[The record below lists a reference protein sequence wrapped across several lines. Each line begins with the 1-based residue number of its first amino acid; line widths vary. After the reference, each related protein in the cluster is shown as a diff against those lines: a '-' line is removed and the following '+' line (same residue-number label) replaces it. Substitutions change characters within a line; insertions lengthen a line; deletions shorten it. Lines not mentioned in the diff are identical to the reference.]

1 MKRKFRPFRL
11 FTLVPAFGFILPG
24 LQAQPEYVSQF
35 ENTTT
40 EPGRVLALE
49 AIVTTPGGNIR
60 TFQLYEGE
68 YPDQS
73 NPVPYLSVPNGTSIR
88 IVTPQLQE
96 SVQYWSRICND
107 FGCADS
113 QTVTITVVGGDPGL
127 FDDAAELGD
136 GWVLSDWLGSV
147 NLNFDPW
154 LFHAEHGWLFLATG
168 STPENVFL
176 FDLSTESWF
185 WTKAITYPN
194 MYYFGSNAWVF
205 YFEGSTGPRNF
216 VNLESGEF
224 FNLD

>member
-154 LFHAEHGWLFLATG
+154 LFHAANSEHGNLNFDPALF
-168 STPENVFL
+168 SHREH
-176 FDLSTESWF
+176 
-185 WTKAITYPN
+185 
-194 MYYFGSNAWVF
+194 
-205 YFEGSTGPRNF
+205 
-216 VNLESGEF
+216 SGKRISIRSEHRKLV
-224 FNLD
+224 LD